1 MKDTSRGRLIVLRE
15 GREAETARA
24 IVRHHANRN
33 SNRLTFP
40 LSFDDLIA
48 EIAAALR
55 NRADEATEACA
66 LYLEDQARKH
76 NHEADLLEA
85 NGDHGEGEAEEIS
98 QHRTD
103 ATMLHLHAAA
113 IRARIKP

>member
-1 MKDTSRGRLIVLRE
+1 MTQGEEER
-15 GREAETARA
+15 ARA

-55 NRADEATEACA
+55 QRADEATREEREACA
-66 LYLEDQARKH
+66 KI
-76 NHEADLLEA
+76 ADSFTCGLC
-85 NGDHGEGEAEEIS
+85 GMDGKS
-98 QHRTD
+98 
-103 ATMLHLHAAA
+103 AAA